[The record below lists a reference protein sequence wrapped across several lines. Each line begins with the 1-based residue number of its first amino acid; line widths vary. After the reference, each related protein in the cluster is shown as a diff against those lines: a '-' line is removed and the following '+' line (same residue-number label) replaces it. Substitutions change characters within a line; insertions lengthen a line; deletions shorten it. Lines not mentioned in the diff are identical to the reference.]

1 MFMSLYY
8 VFVFCLQDDY
18 AGQRR
23 TREVRAG
30 CVDGTCII
38 IKCTFKF
45 MNSFKLLTRFDN
57 KLAINLALCIKFNLQ
72 NMFFEASSSFLSIL
86 VTCLSIRTVKVMYFS
101 VFSLKEVTFFLLLT
115 LLW

>member
-1 MFMSLYY
+1 MAENSEQVLWASYKKLYINDDFWWGGWLGKGGRRTMFMSLYY

-38 IKCTFKF
+38 IKCMF
-45 MNSFKLLTRFDN
+45 MKSLEIIIDSKLNLKKLLRSYAKQRYT
-57 KLAINLALCIKFNLQ
+57 K
-72 NMFFEASSSFLSIL
+72 SIH
-86 VTCLSIRTVKVMYFS
+86 SD
-101 VFSLKEVTFFLLLT
+101 E
-115 LLW
+115 